1 MQRKTMEKIVHHSS
15 IAPRSPSGST
25 RFCFSFR
32 KFLFGGFWQPE
43 LQNSRVYILNP
54 SQKRDRVPK
63 KPRGEGE
70 GIAESFSWLETNRS
84 FGCERGEVSSLYLFS
99 SLRCVCAER
108 LAKKRMNSGALFRN
122 HVPPLS
128 SVPWV
133 HVRRESVNRA
143 VYCPTWLGQ
152 LNPMSVGRYV

>member
-1 MQRKTMEKIVHHSS
+1 MSMTCRCNAGQWKKSCTIHRLLRGVLRCRHDFVFLF
-15 IAPRSPSGST
+15 A
-25 RFCFSFR
+25 SF
-32 KFLFGGFWQPE
+32 FFGGFWQPE

-133 HVRRESVNRA
+133 HERRESVNRA
-143 VYCPTWLGQ
+143 VYCHT
-152 LNPMSVGRYV
+152 